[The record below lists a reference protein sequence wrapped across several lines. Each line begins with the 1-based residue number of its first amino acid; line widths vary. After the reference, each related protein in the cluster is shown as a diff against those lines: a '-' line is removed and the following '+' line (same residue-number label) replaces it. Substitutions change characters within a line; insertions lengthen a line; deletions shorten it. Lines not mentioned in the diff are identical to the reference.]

1 MLKIG
6 RPLNLKDI
14 IIMKYVHFLNGQFVD
29 EGSLVI
35 SARDLGYARG
45 YAIFEFMMTYND
57 RPFMLEK
64 HMDRLFRSCE
74 AISLDLPWS
83 KEQISDWVLQTLDAN
98 KSIEDEKVI
107 RVTISG
113 GPSFG
118 LSPAKVPTIVIVV
131 DARIPCPSEDYANGV
146 HVLLSEF
153 ERYVP
158 QAKTNNYIEA
168 VRQFRAASAEIDEII
183 YHSEGMMREG
193 TRSNL
198 FAVINGSLVTP
209 KTGVLEGITRDI
221 ILNKL
226 SLSIQ
231 AEARDFS
238 VEDLLGASEVFITAT
253 GKEIMPVTKIDN
265 VPVGDGSVGYITK
278 EVAMAF
284 RNFFESDLW

>member
-1 MLKIG
+1 
-6 RPLNLKDI
+6 
-14 IIMKYVHFLNGQFVD
+14 MKYVHFLNGQFVD
-29 EGSLVI
+29 EDNLLV

-45 YAIFEFMMTYND
+45 YAVFEFMMTHNG

-64 HMDRLFRSCE
+64 YMDRLFRSCE

-83 KEQISDWVLQTLDAN
+83 KDQISDWVLQTLDAN
-98 KSIEDEKVI
+98 KSIKDEKVI

-118 LSPAKVPTIVIVV
+118 LSLAKVPTIVIVV
-131 DARIPCPSEDYANGV
+131 DARIPCPPEDYTKGV
-146 HVLLSEF
+146 RVLLSEF

-168 VRQFRAASAEIDEII
+168 VRQFRAAPAEIDEII

-198 FAVINGSLVTP
+198 FAIIDGSLVTP
-209 KTGVLEGITRDI
+209 KTGILEGITRDI

-226 SLSIQ
+226 SLSVQ

-238 VEDLLGASEVFITAT
+238 VEDLLNASEVFITAT
-253 GKEIMPVTKIDN
+253 GKEVMPVTKIDHA
-265 VPVGDGSVGYITK
+265 PVGDGSVGHITK

>member
-1 MLKIG
+1 
-6 RPLNLKDI
+6 
-14 IIMKYVHFLNGQFVD
+14 MKYVHFLNGQFVD
-29 EGSLVI
+29 EDNLLV

-45 YAIFEFMMTYND
+45 YAVFEFMMTYNG

-64 HMDRLFRSCE
+64 YMDRLFRSCE

-83 KEQISDWVLQTLDAN
+83 KELISDWVLQTLEAN

-131 DARIPCPSEDYANGV
+131 DARIPCPAQDYVNGV
-146 HVLLSEF
+146 HVILSEF
-153 ERYVP
+153 ERYAP

-168 VRQFRAASAEIDEII
+168 VRQFRSAPAEIDEII

-198 FAVINGSLVTP
+198 FAVLDGSLVTP
-209 KTGVLEGITRDI
+209 KTGILEGITRDT

-226 SLSIQ
+226 SLSVQ
-231 AEARDFS
+231 TEARDFS
-238 VEDLLGASEVFITAT
+238 VKDLLSASEVFITAT

-265 VPVGDGSVGYITK
+265 TPVGDGSVGYITK
-278 EVAMAF
+278 EVATEF
-284 RNFFESDLW
+284 RNFFESGLW

>member
-1 MLKIG
+1 
-6 RPLNLKDI
+6 
-14 IIMKYVHFLNGQFVD
+14 MKYVHFLNGQFVD
-29 EGSLVI
+29 EDSLVV

-45 YAIFEFMMTYND
+45 YAVFEFLMTYKG

-64 HMDRLFRSCE
+64 YMDRLFRSCE
-74 AISLDLPWS
+74 AISLESPWS
-83 KEQISDWVLQTLDAN
+83 KEQISDWVMQTLDAN
-98 KSIEDEKVI
+98 KSIENEKVI

-118 LSPAKVPTIVIVV
+118 LAPAEVPTIAIVI
-131 DARIPCPSEDYANGV
+131 DARFPHIPEDYANGV
-146 HVLLSEF
+146 RVLLTEF
-153 ERYVP
+153 ERYIP

-168 VRQFRAASAEIDEII
+168 VRQFRTAPAEIDEIL

-193 TRSNL
+193 TRSNV
-198 FAVINGSLVTP
+198 FAVIDGVLVTP
-209 KTGVLEGITRDI
+209 KTGILEGITRDI

-238 VEDLLGASEVFITAT
+238 VEDLLRASEVFITAT
-253 GKEIMPVTKIDN
+253 GKEIMPVTMIND
-265 VPVGDGSVGYITK
+265 VTVGDGSVGRITK
-278 EVAMAF
+278 EVATEF